1 MQVFLLRNCEHL
13 FVLQKTDVSNFL
25 LGLKLGYKFLSLP
38 FDHGQVSLAAT
49 KKDVFSVFSHI
60 EAVIRAEVL
69 QGKVEDV
76 VGCLNRQVFFQLSLS
91 YFQRALAFSLYFNE
105 TPILSVEQVVL
116 FRESCLGFFL
126 QNARLL

>member
-1 MQVFLLRNCEHL
+1 
-13 FVLQKTDVSNFL
+13 
-25 LGLKLGYKFLSLP
+25 
-38 FDHGQVSLAAT
+38 
-49 KKDVFSVFSHI
+49 
-60 EAVIRAEVL
+60 
-69 QGKVEDV
+69 
-76 VGCLNRQVFFQLSLS
+76 LNRQVFFQLSLS